1 LSLRLKIRRKDNEI
15 AIFSMKKFIFFSFI
29 VILFANCS
37 STRIIKEETAPYA
50 NLSAYKTYNFYSF
63 HAAGDT
69 TPRKTDQR
77 MSQIRKAISNELNQK
92 GYAFS
97 ANNPDFLVNI
107 SMNVK
112 QDVQTREKNAITESP
127 VNAGQP
133 SYTYKTDDV
142 VVGYY
147 KTGTMDI
154 HIIDAKEN
162 KLVWQSI
169 SDGVL
174 AAKESDIENRMQERF
189 KKVFQHY
196 PASKQ
201 Q

>member
-1 LSLRLKIRRKDNEI
+1 
-15 AIFSMKKFIFFSFI
+15 M

-37 STRIIKEETAPYA
+37 STRIIKEETAPYS
-50 NLSAYKTYNFYSF
+50 NLSAYKSYNFYSF

-77 MSQIRKAISNELNQK
+77 MSQIRKAISYELNQK

-112 QDVQTREKNAITESP
+112 QDVQTREKNSITEPP
-127 VNAGQP
+127 VNTGQP

-174 AAKESDIENRMQERF
+174 ADKESDIEKRMKERF
-189 KKVFQHY
+189 KLVFEHF
-196 PASKQ
+196 PRSGK
-201 Q
+201 

>member
-1 LSLRLKIRRKDNEI
+1 MFNMKYFLQFI
-15 AIFSMKKFIFFSFI
+15 IFL
-29 VILFANCS
+29 VLAS
-37 STRIIKEETAPYA
+37 SCASVKIIKEETAPNA
-50 NLSAYKTYNFYSF
+50 DLSAYKTYNFYSF

-77 MSQIRKAISNELNQK
+77 MAQIRKAISNELSKK
-92 GYAFS
+92 GYVFA
-97 ANNPDFLVNI
+97 ANNPDFLVNV

-112 QDVQTREKNAITESP
+112 QDVQTREKNSITEPP
-127 VNAGQP
+127 VNSSQP

-154 HIIDAKEN
+154 HVIDAKEN

-174 AAKESDIENRMQERF
+174 AAKESDIEKRMQERF
-189 KKVFQHY
+189 KLVFEHF
-196 PASKQ
+196 PKSRK
-201 Q
+201 

>member
-1 LSLRLKIRRKDNEI
+1 LRLKIRRKDNEI

>member
-1 LSLRLKIRRKDNEI
+1 MKYVSQITI
-15 AIFSMKKFIFFSFI
+15 ALLLI
-29 VILFANCS
+29 S
-37 STRIIKEETAPYA
+37 SCASVKIIKEETAPYA

-77 MSQIRKAISNELNQK
+77 MSQIKKAISNELNKK
-92 GYAFS
+92 GYVFA
-97 ANNPDFLVNI
+97 ANNPDFLVNV

-127 VNAGQP
+127 YNSGQP

-174 AAKESDIENRMQERF
+174 AAKESDIDKRMQERF
-189 KKVFQHY
+189 KKVFEHY
-196 PASKQ
+196 PASKK
-201 Q
+201 

>member
-1 LSLRLKIRRKDNEI
+1 
-15 AIFSMKKFIFFSFI
+15 MKNFTFFSFLL
-29 VILFANCS
+29 ILFANCS
-37 STRIIKEETAPYA
+37 STRIIKEETAPNA
-50 NLSAYKTYNFYSF
+50 NLSAFKTYNFYSF

-77 MSQIRKAISNELNQK
+77 MSQIKKAISNELNQK

-97 ANNPDFLVNI
+97 ANNPDFLVNV

-127 VNAGQP
+127 VNMGQP

-174 AAKESDIENRMQERF
+174 AAKESDIEKRMQERF
-189 KKVFQHY
+189 KLVFEHF
-196 PASKQ
+196 PRSGK
-201 Q
+201 

>member
-1 LSLRLKIRRKDNEI
+1 VPLRLNRNGAKFATLI
-15 AIFSMKKFIFFSFI
+15 MKNLLQLI
-29 VILFANCS
+29 ILVLLAS
-37 STRIIKEETAPYA
+37 SCASVKIIKEETTPYA
-50 NLSAYKTYNFYSF
+50 DISGYKTYNFYSF

-77 MSQIRKAISNELNQK
+77 MSQIKKAISNELNKK
-92 GYAFS
+92 GYVFS
-97 ANNPDFLVNI
+97 ANNPDFLVNV
-107 SMNVK
+107 SVNVK
-112 QDVQTREKNAITESP
+112 QDVQTREKNSITEPP
-127 VNAGQP
+127 VNSGQP

-154 HIIDAKEN
+154 HVIDAKEN

-174 AAKESDIENRMQERF
+174 ADKESEIEKRMQERF
-189 KKVFQHY
+189 KLVFEHF
-196 PASKQ
+196 PKSRK
-201 Q
+201 